1 MMKVSWFYVV
11 CFGLLLASPLFAM
24 ALRNDD
30 PGAVAQRFINAHV
43 TDAKGE
49 AGTINWVQ
57 ANPDVTARFK
67 AKLKRLYGEALA
79 EDPGYGYGADAILG
93 GQDAADCYR
102 IGRCVVE
109 GPRAQVLLLGEGSE
123 PPLEVR
129 VHLIQENGRW
139 LVDASGDLIKD

>member
-1 MMKVSWFYVV
+1 
-11 CFGLLLASPLFAM
+11 
-24 ALRNDD
+24 
-30 PGAVAQRFINAHV
+30 
-43 TDAKGE
+43 
-49 AGTINWVQ
+49 
-57 ANPDVTARFK
+57 
-67 AKLKRLYGEALA
+67 
-79 EDPGYGYGADAILG
+79 LG